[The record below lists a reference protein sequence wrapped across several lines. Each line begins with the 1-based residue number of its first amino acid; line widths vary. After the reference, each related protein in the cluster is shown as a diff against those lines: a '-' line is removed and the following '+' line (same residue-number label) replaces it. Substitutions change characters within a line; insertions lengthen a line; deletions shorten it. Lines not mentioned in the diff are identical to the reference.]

1 MTKLPSYP
9 FLKILFGSIF
19 LCFGSLCNGSDEESA
34 PQNIPVESRAT
45 ITHEEDGPGLT
56 KKKGQPEEKSAPKD
70 ASNEKNQ
77 KDVSLVCYKSGVC
90 LVKDRRA
97 IKTHSGLNEI
107 TFQEIDPLVNMES
120 INFRT
125 PKKGKIRVANF
136 VFHRKDWSRYN
147 LFQRALNEEI
157 FFQLAENGK
166 IEKGIL
172 LSFSKENNNH
182 YAVIKSD
189 GKCVIVPLSSCIAI
203 GENTMKHME
212 QNSLDLQFEVDEADD
227 IDIEISYLTPSI
239 HWKHVCLVDVFE
251 KMDRVDIISQA
262 LIENNTD
269 YDLENVDIVFDTSI
283 PDLNHDGKSFY
294 IESKS
299 VLSYKRK
306 LSVKKNSNSMCVLK
320 SAKEIKPVMEHIMR
334 IPFDVI
340 YSSGSKET
348 NIPVKNLLV
357 IENMIALGIGADFH
371 DSEVLLF
378 SRMQGE
384 RNFLGKRMLS
394 SVTKGED
401 FIFEIGNATGIIGSV
416 RLTDTRRL
424 SEKNVEN
431 WIRVLVKN
439 DKTTDVTVSI
449 IIDVDGLWHVSR
461 ENMEMQKSDKP
472 LWRLTLKPNETK
484 ELHFRMITDNK

>member
-1 MTKLPSYP
+1 MA
-9 FLKILFGSIF
+9 KILLGILLVCSG
-19 LCFGSLCNGSDEESA
+19 LLCNGSDEESA
-34 PQNIPVESRAT
+34 PQNIPVESRST
-45 ITHEEDGPGLT
+45 ISHEEDGPALT
-56 KKKGQPEEKSAPKD
+56 KKKDQPEEKSSSPD
-70 ASNEKNQ
+70 ASREKNQ
-77 KDVSLVCYKSGVC
+77 KDISLVCYKSGIS

-97 IKTHSGLNEI
+97 IKTHSGLNEV

-136 VFHRKDWSRYN
+136 VFHRKDLSRYN
-147 LFQRALNEEI
+147 LFQRAIREEI

-166 IEKGIL
+166 IEKGTL
-172 LSFSKENNNH
+172 LSLSKENDFH
-182 YAVIKSD
+182 HAIVKSD
-189 GKCVIVPLSSCIAI
+189 GKCIIVPLSSCVAV
-203 GENTMKHME
+203 GENTLKRME
-212 QNSLDLQFEVDEADD
+212 QNSLDLQFEVDEAED
-227 IDIEISYLTPSI
+227 IEIEISYLTPSI

-269 YDLENVDIVFDTSI
+269 YDLENVDIVFDTST
-283 PDLNHDGKSFY
+283 PDLNHDGKSSY
-294 IESKS
+294 IEPKS

-306 LSVKKNSNSMCVLK
+306 LSVKGNSNSMCVLK
-320 SAKEIKPVMEHIMR
+320 SAKEIKPAMEHIMR
-334 IPFDVI
+334 IPFDAI
-340 YSSGSKET
+340 NGSGSKET

-357 IENMIALGIGADFH
+357 MENMTALGIGTDFH
-371 DSEVLLF
+371 DSEVWLF
-378 SRMQGE
+378 CRMQGE
-384 RNFLGKRMLS
+384 RRFLGKRMLS

-431 WIRVLVKN
+431 WVRVLVKN
-439 DKTTDVTVSI
+439 EKNTDVAVSI
-449 IIDVDGLWHVSR
+449 VVDVDGSWRVSR
-461 ENMEMQKSDKP
+461 ENLEMQKSDKP